1 MLYVN
6 RSTIIAIILLILRSF
21 QRKGLCNSGLKAKS
35 TTFVRNITTIRLRSQ
50 FVILKM
56 NINMTI
62 MVKNT
67 NLNELY
73 ISSKEFEALNKCD
86 SEIRY
91 SYTLKFYEDGNSHP
105 HNYKIEKSI

>member
-1 MLYVN
+1 
-6 RSTIIAIILLILRSF
+6 
-21 QRKGLCNSGLKAKS
+21 
-35 TTFVRNITTIRLRSQ
+35 
-50 FVILKM
+50 
-56 NINMTI
+56 

-91 SYTLKFYEDGNSHP
+91 SYTLKFYEGVCQNSLILK
-105 HNYKIEKSI
+105 KITKP

>member
-1 MLYVN
+1 MAY
-6 RSTIIAIILLILRSF
+6 R
-21 QRKGLCNSGLKAKS
+21 LKALPLNAVKYEM
-35 TTFVRNITTIRLRSQ
+35 FKVTICD
-50 FVILKM
+50 IGKM

>member
-1 MLYVN
+1 
-6 RSTIIAIILLILRSF
+6 
-21 QRKGLCNSGLKAKS
+21 
-35 TTFVRNITTIRLRSQ
+35 
-50 FVILKM
+50 
-56 NINMTI
+56 

-73 ISSKEFEALNKCD
+73 ISSKEFEALNKCS

-105 HNYKIEKSI
+105 HKTLMCKNI

>member
-1 MLYVN
+1 
-6 RSTIIAIILLILRSF
+6 
-21 QRKGLCNSGLKAKS
+21 
-35 TTFVRNITTIRLRSQ
+35 
-50 FVILKM
+50 
-56 NINMTI
+56 MTI

-73 ISSKEFEALNKCD
+73 IFSKEFEALNKCD

>member
-1 MLYVN
+1 
-6 RSTIIAIILLILRSF
+6 
-21 QRKGLCNSGLKAKS
+21 
-35 TTFVRNITTIRLRSQ
+35 
-50 FVILKM
+50 
-56 NINMTI
+56 MTI

-67 NLNELY
+67 NLNEFY

-91 SYTLKFYEDGNSHP
+91 SYTLKFYEDGNFHP

>member
-1 MLYVN
+1 MLLNMAMFKV
-6 RSTIIAIILLILRSF
+6 TICDF
-21 QRKGLCNSGLKAKS
+21 G
-35 TTFVRNITTIRLRSQ
+35 
-50 FVILKM
+50 KM

>member
-1 MLYVN
+1 
-6 RSTIIAIILLILRSF
+6 
-21 QRKGLCNSGLKAKS
+21 
-35 TTFVRNITTIRLRSQ
+35 
-50 FVILKM
+50 
-56 NINMTI
+56 MTI

-91 SYTLKFYEDGNSHP
+91 SYTLKFYEDGKSHP

>member
-1 MLYVN
+1 
-6 RSTIIAIILLILRSF
+6 
-21 QRKGLCNSGLKAKS
+21 
-35 TTFVRNITTIRLRSQ
+35 
-50 FVILKM
+50 
-56 NINMTI
+56 

-91 SYTLKFYEDGNSHP
+91 SYTLKFYEDGIPILIIIKSKNQ
-105 HNYKIEKSI
+105 YEKSNIYNCHYLSFITIFFW